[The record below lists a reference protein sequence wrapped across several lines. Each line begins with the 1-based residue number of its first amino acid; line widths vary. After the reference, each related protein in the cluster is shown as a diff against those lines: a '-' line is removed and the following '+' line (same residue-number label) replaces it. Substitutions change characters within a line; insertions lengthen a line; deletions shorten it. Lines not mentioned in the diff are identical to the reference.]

1 MYPKG
6 EMPDS
11 ADQILHLRKGSVLIT
26 RELEGVSR
34 VES

>member
-6 EMPDS
+6 EMPGS

-26 RELEGVSR
+26 REGVSR

>member
-6 EMPDS
+6 EMPGS
-11 ADQILHLRKGSVLIT
+11 ADQILHLRKGSVLLIT
-26 RELEGVSR
+26 REGVSR